1 MLDTVDHALS
11 AAATDSKVLIYGESG
26 VGKEL
31 LARFVHAHS
40 ARHRKPMAMINCAG
54 VPETLLESELFGH
67 MRGSF
72 TDAHADRRGVF
83 EMADGGTLFLDEVGE
98 MSPRMQA
105 LLLRVLETGEI
116 QRVGSERLPVSV
128 DVRVV
133 SATNRDLMQ
142 HTRDKHFREDLYY
155 RLNVVCLAIP
165 PLRER
170 GEDIRLLFDHYLSMM
185 SERFGL
191 PLCRCTDEAYEYIEA
206 YQWPGNIR
214 ELRNLSERVSQ
225 QHPGTTLTVDILM
238 RAMSNNWG
246 PGTPPPSTAAI
257 ASPDMAAHAYYERMV
272 TGHESFW
279 TVIYE
284 PFMLRDLTRD
294 TVRSVVRRGLKQ
306 TRGSYRLLARLF
318 NMPGPDY
325 KRFLNFLQ
333 KYDCHLPFHPFRQVT
348 DDREMR
354 VS

>member
-31 LARFVHAHS
+31 LARFVHHHS
-40 ARHRKPMAMINCAG
+40 SRHRKPMAMINCAG
-54 VPETLLESELFGH
+54 VPESLLESELFGH
-67 MRGSF
+67 VRGSF

-83 EMADGGTLFLDEVGE
+83 EVADGGTLFLDEVGE

-105 LLLRVLETGEI
+105 MLLRVLETGEI
-116 QRVGSERLPVSV
+116 QRVGSEKLPVSV

-133 SATNRDLMQ
+133 SATNRDLLQ
-142 HTRDKHFREDLYY
+142 QTRDKHFREDLYY

-165 PLRER
+165 PLRDR
-170 GEDIRLLFDHYLSMM
+170 REDIRLLLDHYLHTM

-191 PLCRCTDEAYEYIEA
+191 PLVRVTEDAYEYLEA

-225 QHPGTTLTVDILM
+225 QHPGATLNLDLLTRSL
-238 RAMSNNWG
+238 SNNWSAAA
-246 PGTPPPSTAAI
+246 PPIAVAA
-257 ASPDMAAHAYYERMV
+257 PEMAAHAYYERMV
-272 TGHESFW
+272 NGHESFW

-294 TVRSVVRRGLKQ
+294 TVRCVVRRGLKQ

-318 NMPGPDY
+318 NMPGTDY

-333 KYDCHLPFHPFRQVT
+333 KYDCHLPFHPFRQVQ
-348 DDREMR
+348 DDRQAR
-354 VS
+354 VG

>member
-1 MLDTVDHALS
+1 
-11 AAATDSKVLIYGESG
+11 
-26 VGKEL
+26 
-31 LARFVHAHS
+31 
-40 ARHRKPMAMINCAG
+40 
-54 VPETLLESELFGH
+54 
-67 MRGSF
+67 
-72 TDAHADRRGVF
+72 
-83 EMADGGTLFLDEVGE
+83 MADGGTLFLDEVGE

-128 DVRVV
+128 DVRVI

-142 HTRDKHFREDLYY
+142 YTREKGFREDLYY

-170 GEDIRLLFDHYLSMM
+170 GEDIRLLFDHYLSTM

-191 PLCRCTDEAYEYIEA
+191 PLCRVTDEAYEYIEA

-246 PGTPPPSTAAI
+246 PGTPPPAAV
-257 ASPDMAAHAYYERMV
+257 AMTNPDMAAHVYYERMV
-272 TGHESFW
+272 NGQESFW

-294 TVRSVVRRGLKQ
+294 TVRGVVRRGLKQ

-333 KYDCHLPFHPFRQVT
+333 KYDCHLPFHPFRQVQ
-348 DDREMR
+348 DDRQMR

>member
-31 LARFVHAHS
+31 LARFVHHHS
-40 ARHRKPMAMINCAG
+40 ARHRKSMAMINCAG

-67 MRGSF
+67 TRGSF

-116 QRVGSERLPVSV
+116 QRVGSERLPTSV
-128 DVRVV
+128 DVRVI
-133 SATNRDLMQ
+133 SATNRDLLQ
-142 HTRDKHFREDLYY
+142 HTRDKQFREDLYY

-170 GEDIRLLFDHYLSMM
+170 GEDVRLLFDHYLTLM
-185 SERFGL
+185 SDRFGL
-191 PLCRCTDEAYEYIEA
+191 PLCRVTDEAYEYLEA

-214 ELRNLSERVSQ
+214 ELRNLAERVSQ
-225 QHPGTTLTVDILM
+225 QHPGATLGVDLLT
-238 RAMSNNWG
+238 RALSNNWG
-246 PGTPPPSTAAI
+246 PGAPAATVATP
-257 ASPDMAAHAYYERMV
+257 DVAAHIYYERMV
-272 TGHESFW
+272 NGHESFW

-333 KYDCHLPFHPFRQVT
+333 KYDCHLPFHPFRQAVT
-348 DDREMR
+348 DDRQMR

>member
-31 LARFVHAHS
+31 LARFVHHHS
-40 ARHRKPMAMINCAG
+40 ARHRKPMASINCAG
-54 VPETLLESELFGH
+54 VPESLLESELFGH
-67 MRGSF
+67 VRGSF

-105 LLLRVLETGEI
+105 LLLRVLESGEI
-116 QRVGSERLPVSV
+116 QRVGADRLPVSV

-133 SATNRDLMQ
+133 SATNRDLLQ
-142 HTRDKHFREDLYY
+142 HTRDKQFREDLYY

-170 GEDIRLLFDHYLSMM
+170 GEDIRLLLDHYLTTM

-191 PLCRCTDEAYEYIEA
+191 PLVRVTEEAYEYLEA

-214 ELRNLSERVSQ
+214 ELRNLAERVSQ
-225 QHPGTTLTVDILM
+225 QHPGATLTIDVLT
-238 RAMSNNWG
+238 RSLSNNWSAG
-246 PGTPPPSTAAI
+246 PAPVAVSTPDI
-257 ASPDMAAHAYYERMV
+257 AAHAYYERMV
-272 TGHESFW
+272 NGHESFW

-294 TVRSVVRRGLKQ
+294 TVRCVVRRGLKQ

-318 NMPGPDY
+318 NMPGTDY

-333 KYDCHLPFHPFRQVT
+333 KYDCHLPFHPFRQVQ
-348 DDREMR
+348 DERQAR
-354 VS
+354 VG